1 MPSIKKRNLTPTN
14 KIKIK
19 FDVPLLNSLIKYLR
33 CEYVSQSSLSQLRK
47 FMKFVDIDSYEY
59 EEAIYPRLKTL
70 DILTKAIID
79 DGIRDES
86 LLRSYLED
94 QYPTGIQIIEQVG
107 FDRNQLS
114 STECDYIANAIR
126 IRVQTIAINLKKAEL
141 LETLDKLDANSFKP
155 AYAELVE
162 QVRRQMTELIGEL
175 QQNDSDQGLMKE
187 FAFSMNDAAAL
198 IDKIV
203 KKAKRPASIL
213 QTGIRQLNSILSPGF
228 QSGRMYCFLG
238 GSGKFKSGTLL
249 NIAEQIRRFNPQIP
263 AYENGLRKCIL
274 FITLENS
281 IEETVERIYDMYCE
295 TNGNMRDDDTQQVI
309 DALRKNGGYEFTATS
324 GIDIFMKYAGN
335 LEINT
340 GEIHVYIKELREKG
354 YQPVCI
360 ILDYIK
366 RIDSVHNSNGDER
379 VRMSFVAKELK
390 SIAQYYEI
398 PMITAMQLNR
408 EGNSI
413 IDAAMRESKQDV
425 ARFVG
430 SSSIGNA
437 WDIIEDSDWVC
448 LINPE
453 IQISTG
459 MKFLTFKRLKIRGK
473 SETTENGAT
482 PIDYFNHPFEVDR
495 GIRLQTDVDK
505 DHGVSLMS
513 LATDLETIEEKEND
527 YKELP
532 KKRPNLEDIK
542 KQSSGRVL
550 STLGVHLVNDDVN
563 NTVV

>member
-1 MPSIKKRNLTPTN
+1 MPRVKKRNSTPSN
-14 KIKIK
+14 KIKVK
-19 FDVPLLNSLIKYLR
+19 FDVDLLNTLIKYVR
-33 CEYVSQSSLSQLRK
+33 CEYVGQTALSQLRK
-47 FMKFVDIDSYEY
+47 FIKYLDIDSYEY

-70 DILTKAIID
+70 DILTKAISE
-79 DGIRDES
+79 DGIRDDT
-86 LLRSYLED
+86 LLRTHIKE
-94 QYPTGIQIIEQVG
+94 QYSSGIDIIDQVG
-107 FDRNQLS
+107 FDKNQLS
-114 STECDYIANAIR
+114 STECDYVTNAVR
-126 IRVQTIAINLKKAEL
+126 VRVQTIAISIKKNKL
-141 LETLDKLDANSFKP
+141 LDTLEKIDASSFTP
-155 AYAELVE
+155 SYAELVE
-162 QVRRQMTELIGEL
+162 DVRKQMTELITEL
-175 QQNDSDQGLMKE
+175 QVTDNDQGLLKE
-187 FAFSMNDAAAL
+187 FAFSMDEAAAL
-198 IDKIV
+198 IDRIV

-263 AYENGLRKCIL
+263 AYENGMRKCIL

-309 DALRKNGGYEFTATS
+309 DALRKNGGYDFTATS

-340 GEIHVYIKELREKG
+340 GEIHVYIKELKEKG
-354 YQPVCI
+354 YVPICI

-379 VRMSFVAKELK
+379 IRMSFVAKELK
-390 SIAQYYEI
+390 AIAQYYEI

-459 MKFLTFKRLKIRGK
+459 QKFLTFKRLKIRGK
-473 SETTENGAT
+473 SEVTESGGN
-482 PIDYFNHPFEVDR
+482 PIDYFNHPFDIEH
-495 GIRLQTDVDK
+495 GIKLQTDVDK
-505 DHGVSLMS
+505 DHTVSLIS
-513 LATDLETIEEKEND
+513 IATDLESIEEKENEF
-527 YKELP
+527 KELP
-532 KKRPNLEDIK
+532 KKRPSLDDIK
-542 KQSSGRVL
+542 NSSKGKVL
-550 STLGVHLVNDDVN
+550 SSLGVQLMNNDVN
-563 NTVV
+563 NEI

>member
-1 MPSIKKRNLTPTN
+1 MPTIKKRNSTPN
-14 KIKIK
+14 KIKVK
-19 FDVPLLNSLIKYLR
+19 FDVPLLNSLIKYIR

-47 FMKFVDIDSYEY
+47 FMRFIDIDSYEY

-70 DILTKAIID
+70 DILIKAIID

-94 QYPTGIQIIEQVG
+94 QYPTGIQIIEQIG

-187 FAFSMNDAAAL
+187 FAFSMADAAAL

-354 YQPVCI
+354 YMPICI

-482 PIDYFNHPFEVDR
+482 PIDYFNHPFEIDR

>member
-1 MPSIKKRNLTPTN
+1 MPTIKKRNSTPN
-14 KIKIK
+14 KIKVK
-19 FDVPLLNSLIKYLR
+19 FDVPLLNSLIKYIR

-47 FMKFVDIDSYEY
+47 FMRFIDIDSYEY

-94 QYPTGIQIIEQVG
+94 QYPTGIQIIEQIG

-126 IRVQTIAINLKKAEL
+126 VRVQTIAINLKKAEL

-187 FAFSMNDAAAL
+187 FAFSMTDAAAL

-354 YQPVCI
+354 YMPICI

-482 PIDYFNHPFEVDR
+482 PIDYFNHPFEIDR

-550 STLGVHLVNDDVN
+550 STLGVHLVNGDVN

>member
-1 MPSIKKRNLTPTN
+1 MPTIKKRNSTPN
-14 KIKIK
+14 KIKVK
-19 FDVPLLNSLIKYLR
+19 FDVPLLNSLIKYIR

-47 FMKFVDIDSYEY
+47 FMRFIDIDSYEY

-94 QYPTGIQIIEQVG
+94 QYPTGIQIIEQIG

-126 IRVQTIAINLKKAEL
+126 VRVQTIAINLKKAEL

-187 FAFSMNDAAAL
+187 FAFSMADAAAL

-482 PIDYFNHPFEVDR
+482 PIDYFNHPFEIDR
-495 GIRLQTDVDK
+495 GIKLQTDVDK

>member
-1 MPSIKKRNLTPTN
+1 MPTIKKRNSTPN
-14 KIKIK
+14 KIKVK
-19 FDVPLLNSLIKYLR
+19 FDVPLLNSLIKYIR

-47 FMKFVDIDSYEY
+47 FMRFIDIDSYEY

-94 QYPTGIQIIEQVG
+94 QYPTGIQIIEQIG

-126 IRVQTIAINLKKAEL
+126 VRVQTIAINLKKAEL

-187 FAFSMNDAAAL
+187 FAFSMADAAAL

-324 GIDIFMKYAGN
+324 GIDIFMRSAGN

-340 GEIHVYIKELREKG
+340 GAIHVYIKEIREKG
-354 YQPVCI
+354 YMPICI

-482 PIDYFNHPFEVDR
+482 PIDYFNHPFEIDR

>member
-1 MPSIKKRNLTPTN
+1 MPKVKRRNSTPSD
-14 KIKIK
+14 KIKVK
-19 FDVPLLNSLIKYLR
+19 FDVELLNSLIKYLR
-33 CEYVSQSSLSQLRK
+33 CEYVSQRCLSQLRK
-47 FMKFVDIDSYEY
+47 FIKYVDIDAYEY

-70 DILTKAIID
+70 DILTRIISEE
-79 DGIRDES
+79 GIRDEN
-86 LLRSYLED
+86 LIRTYLNDEYSNGLSVID
-94 QYPTGIQIIEQVG
+94 QVG
-107 FDRNQLS
+107 FEKNQLS
-114 STECDYIANAIR
+114 STECDFISNAVR
-126 IRVQTIAINLKKAEL
+126 IRVQTIAISMKKNEIL
-141 LETLDKLDANSFKP
+141 DTLEKIDASSFSTSYYK
-155 AYAELVE
+155 LVE
-162 QVRRQMTELIGEL
+162 TIRKQMTELITEL
-175 QQNDSDQGLMKE
+175 QVADNDQGLMKE
-187 FAFSMNDAAAL
+187 FAFSMKDAAAL

-203 KKAKRPASIL
+203 KKAKRPASVL
-213 QTGIRQLNSILSPGF
+213 QTGIRQLNAILSPGF

-295 TNGNMRDDDTQQVI
+295 PNGNIRDDDTQQVI
-309 DALRKNGGYEFTATS
+309 DALRNNGGYDFTTTS

-340 GEIHVYIKELREKG
+340 GEIHVYMKELREKG
-354 YQPVCI
+354 YMPICI

-390 SIAQYYEI
+390 AIAQYYEI
-398 PMITAMQLNR
+398 PLITAMQLNR

-459 MKFLTFKRLKIRGK
+459 QKFLTFKRLKIRVK
-473 SETTENGAT
+473 SEAT
-482 PIDYFNHPFEVDR
+482 DSGGNVIDYFNHPFEIDR
-495 GIRLQTDVDK
+495 GIKLQTDVDK
-505 DHGVSLMS
+505 DHTVSLMS
-513 LATDLETIEEKEND
+513 LATDLESIEEKETE

-532 KKRPNLEDIK
+532 KRPSLDDVKN
-542 KQSSGRVL
+542 SSKGKVL
-550 STLGVHLVNDDVN
+550 SSLGIHLTDNSLN
-563 NTVV
+563 NQIA

>member
-1 MPSIKKRNLTPTN
+1 MPRVKKRNSTLSN
-14 KIKIK
+14 KIKVK
-19 FDVPLLNSLIKYLR
+19 FDVDLLNTLIKYVR
-33 CEYVSQSSLSQLRK
+33 CEYVGQTALSQLRK
-47 FMKFVDIDSYEY
+47 FIKYLDIDSYEY

-70 DILTKAIID
+70 DILTKAISE
-79 DGIRDES
+79 DGIRDDT
-86 LLRSYLED
+86 LLRTHIKE
-94 QYPTGIQIIEQVG
+94 QYSSGIDIIDQVG
-107 FDRNQLS
+107 FDKNQLS
-114 STECDYIANAIR
+114 STECDYVTNAVR
-126 IRVQTIAINLKKAEL
+126 VRVQTIAISIKKNKL
-141 LETLDKLDANSFKP
+141 LDTLEKIDASSFTP
-155 AYAELVE
+155 SYAELVE
-162 QVRRQMTELIGEL
+162 DVRKQMTELITEL
-175 QQNDSDQGLMKE
+175 QVTDNDQGLLKE
-187 FAFSMNDAAAL
+187 FAFSMDEAAAL
-198 IDKIV
+198 IDRIV

-263 AYENGLRKCIL
+263 AYENGMRKCIL

-309 DALRKNGGYEFTATS
+309 DALRNNGGYDFTATS

-340 GEIHVYIKELREKG
+340 GEIHVYIKELKEKG
-354 YQPVCI
+354 YVPICI

-379 VRMSFVAKELK
+379 IRMSFVAKELK
-390 SIAQYYEI
+390 AIAQYYEI

-459 MKFLTFKRLKIRGK
+459 QKFLTFKRLKIRGK
-473 SETTENGAT
+473 SEVTESGGN
-482 PIDYFNHPFEVDR
+482 PIDYFNHPFDIEH
-495 GIRLQTDVDK
+495 GIKLQTVVDK
-505 DHGVSLMS
+505 DHTVSLIS
-513 LATDLETIEEKEND
+513 LATDLESIEEKENEF
-527 YKELP
+527 KELP
-532 KKRPNLEDIK
+532 KKRPSLDDIK
-542 KQSSGRVL
+542 NSSKGKVL
-550 STLGVHLVNDDVN
+550 SSLGVQLMNNDVN
-563 NTVV
+563 NEI

>member
-1 MPSIKKRNLTPTN
+1 MPTIKKRNSTPN
-14 KIKIK
+14 KIKVK
-19 FDVPLLNSLIKYLR
+19 FDVPLLNSLIKYIR

-47 FMKFVDIDSYEY
+47 FMRFIDIDSYEY

-94 QYPTGIQIIEQVG
+94 QYPTGIQIIEQIG

-126 IRVQTIAINLKKAEL
+126 VRVQTIAINLKKAEL

-187 FAFSMNDAAAL
+187 FAFSMADAAAL

-354 YQPVCI
+354 YMPICI

-398 PMITAMQLNR
+398 QMITAMQLNR

-482 PIDYFNHPFEVDR
+482 PIDYFNHPFEIDR

>member
-1 MPSIKKRNLTPTN
+1 MPTIKKRNSTPTD

-19 FDVPLLNSLIKYLR
+19 FDVPLLNSLIKYIR

-70 DILTKAIID
+70 DILMKAIID

-94 QYPTGIQIIEQVG
+94 QYPNGIQMIEQVG
-107 FDRNQLS
+107 FDHNQLS

-354 YQPVCI
+354 YMPICI

-473 SETTENGAT
+473 SETTENGST

-550 STLGVHLVNDDVN
+550 STLGVHLVDNDIN
-563 NTVV
+563 HTVV

>member
-1 MPSIKKRNLTPTN
+1 MPRVKKRNSTLSN
-14 KIKIK
+14 KIKVK
-19 FDVPLLNSLIKYLR
+19 FDVDLLNTLIKYVR
-33 CEYVSQSSLSQLRK
+33 CEYVGQTALSQLRK
-47 FMKFVDIDSYEY
+47 FIKYLDIDSYEY

-70 DILTKAIID
+70 DILTKAISE
-79 DGIRDES
+79 DGIRDDT
-86 LLRSYLED
+86 LLRTHIKE
-94 QYPTGIQIIEQVG
+94 QYSSGIDIIDQVG
-107 FDRNQLS
+107 FDKNQLS
-114 STECDYIANAIR
+114 STECDYVTNAVR
-126 IRVQTIAINLKKAEL
+126 VRVQTIAISIKKNKL
-141 LETLDKLDANSFKP
+141 LDTLEKIDASSFTP
-155 AYAELVE
+155 SYAELVE
-162 QVRRQMTELIGEL
+162 DVRKQMTELITEL
-175 QQNDSDQGLMKE
+175 QVTDNDQGLLKE
-187 FAFSMNDAAAL
+187 FAFSMDEAAAL
-198 IDKIV
+198 IDRIV

-263 AYENGLRKCIL
+263 AYENGMRKCIL

-309 DALRKNGGYEFTATS
+309 DALRKNGGYDFTATS

-340 GEIHVYIKELREKG
+340 GEIHVYIKELKEKG
-354 YQPVCI
+354 YIPICI

-379 VRMSFVAKELK
+379 IRMSFVAKELK
-390 SIAQYYEI
+390 AIAQYYEI

-459 MKFLTFKRLKIRGK
+459 QKFLTFKRLKIRGK
-473 SETTENGAT
+473 SEVTESGGN
-482 PIDYFNHPFEVDR
+482 PIDYFNHPFDIEH
-495 GIRLQTDVDK
+495 GIKLQTDVDK
-505 DHGVSLMS
+505 DHTVSLIS
-513 LATDLETIEEKEND
+513 LATDLESIEEKENEF
-527 YKELP
+527 KELP
-532 KKRPNLEDIK
+532 KKRPSLDDIK
-542 KQSSGRVL
+542 NSSKGKVL
-550 STLGVHLVNDDVN
+550 SSLGVQLMNNDVN
-563 NTVV
+563 NEI

>member
-1 MPSIKKRNLTPTN
+1 MPRVKKRNSTPSN
-14 KIKIK
+14 KIKVK
-19 FDVPLLNSLIKYLR
+19 FDVDLLNTLIKYVR
-33 CEYVSQSSLSQLRK
+33 CEYVGQTALSQLRK
-47 FMKFVDIDSYEY
+47 FIKYLDIDSYEY

-70 DILTKAIID
+70 DILTKAISE
-79 DGIRDES
+79 DGIRDDT
-86 LLRSYLED
+86 LLRTHIKE
-94 QYPTGIQIIEQVG
+94 QYSSGIDIIDQVG
-107 FDRNQLS
+107 FDKNQLS
-114 STECDYIANAIR
+114 STECDYVTNAVR
-126 IRVQTIAINLKKAEL
+126 VRVQTIAISIKKNKL
-141 LETLDKLDANSFKP
+141 LDTLEKIDASSFTP
-155 AYAELVE
+155 SYAELVE
-162 QVRRQMTELIGEL
+162 EVRKQMTELITEL
-175 QQNDSDQGLMKE
+175 QVTDNDQGLLKE
-187 FAFSMNDAAAL
+187 FAFSMDEAAAL
-198 IDKIV
+198 IDRIV

-263 AYENGLRKCIL
+263 AYENGMRKCIL

-309 DALRKNGGYEFTATS
+309 DALRNNGGYDFTATS

-340 GEIHVYIKELREKG
+340 GEIHVYIKELKEKG
-354 YQPVCI
+354 YVPICI

-379 VRMSFVAKELK
+379 IRMSFVAKELK
-390 SIAQYYEI
+390 AIAQYYEI

-459 MKFLTFKRLKIRGK
+459 QKFLTFKRLKIRGK
-473 SETTENGAT
+473 SEVTESGGN
-482 PIDYFNHPFEVDR
+482 PIDYFNHPFDIEH
-495 GIRLQTDVDK
+495 GIKLQTDVDK
-505 DHGVSLMS
+505 DHTVSLIS
-513 LATDLETIEEKEND
+513 LATDLESIEEKENEF
-527 YKELP
+527 KELP
-532 KKRPNLEDIK
+532 KKRPSLDDIK
-542 KQSSGRVL
+542 NSSKGKVL
-550 STLGVHLVNDDVN
+550 SSLGVQLMNNDVN
-563 NTVV
+563 NEI

>member
-1 MPSIKKRNLTPTN
+1 MPTIKKRNSTPN
-14 KIKIK
+14 KIKVK
-19 FDVPLLNSLIKYLR
+19 FDVPLLNSLIKYIR

-47 FMKFVDIDSYEY
+47 FMRFIDIDSYEY

-94 QYPTGIQIIEQVG
+94 QYPTGIQIIEQIG

-126 IRVQTIAINLKKAEL
+126 VRVQTIAINLKKAEL

-187 FAFSMNDAAAL
+187 FAFSMADAAAL

-340 GEIHVYIKELREKG
+340 GEIHVYIKELREKC

-482 PIDYFNHPFEVDR
+482 PIDYFNHPFEIDR

>member
-1 MPSIKKRNLTPTN
+1 MPRVKKRNSTPSN
-14 KIKIK
+14 KIKVK
-19 FDVPLLNSLIKYLR
+19 FDVDLLNTLIKYVR
-33 CEYVSQSSLSQLRK
+33 CEYVGQTALSQLRK
-47 FMKFVDIDSYEY
+47 FIKYLDIDSYEY

-70 DILTKAIID
+70 DILTKAISE
-79 DGIRDES
+79 DGIRDDT
-86 LLRSYLED
+86 LLRTHIKE
-94 QYPTGIQIIEQVG
+94 QYSSGIDIIDQVG
-107 FDRNQLS
+107 FDKNQLS
-114 STECDYIANAIR
+114 STECDYVTNAVR
-126 IRVQTIAINLKKAEL
+126 VRVQTIAISIKKNKL
-141 LETLDKLDANSFKP
+141 LDTLEKIDASSFTP
-155 AYAELVE
+155 SYAELVE
-162 QVRRQMTELIGEL
+162 DVRKQMTELITEL
-175 QQNDSDQGLMKE
+175 QVTDNDQGLLKE
-187 FAFSMNDAAAL
+187 FAFSMDEAAAL
-198 IDKIV
+198 IDRIV

-263 AYENGLRKCIL
+263 AYENGMRKCIL

-309 DALRKNGGYEFTATS
+309 DALRNNGGYDFTATS

-340 GEIHVYIKELREKG
+340 GEIHVYIKELKEKG
-354 YQPVCI
+354 YIPICI

-379 VRMSFVAKELK
+379 IRMSFVAKELK
-390 SIAQYYEI
+390 AIAQYYEI

-459 MKFLTFKRLKIRGK
+459 QKFLTFKRLKIRGK
-473 SETTENGAT
+473 SEVTESGGN
-482 PIDYFNHPFEVDR
+482 PIDYFNHPFDIEH
-495 GIRLQTDVDK
+495 GIKLQTDVDK
-505 DHGVSLMS
+505 DHTVSLIS
-513 LATDLETIEEKEND
+513 LATDLESIEEKENEF
-527 YKELP
+527 KELP
-532 KKRPNLEDIK
+532 KKRPSLDDIK
-542 KQSSGRVL
+542 NSSKGKVL
-550 STLGVHLVNDDVN
+550 SSLGVQLINNDIN
-563 NTVV
+563 NEI

>member
-1 MPSIKKRNLTPTN
+1 MPRVKKRNSTLSN
-14 KIKIK
+14 KIKVK
-19 FDVPLLNSLIKYLR
+19 FDVDLLNTLIKYVR
-33 CEYVSQSSLSQLRK
+33 CEYVGQTALSQLRK
-47 FMKFVDIDSYEY
+47 FIKYLDIDSYEY

-70 DILTKAIID
+70 DILTKAISE
-79 DGIRDES
+79 DGIRDDT
-86 LLRSYLED
+86 LLRTHIKE
-94 QYPTGIQIIEQVG
+94 QYSSGIDIIDQVG
-107 FDRNQLS
+107 FDKNQLS
-114 STECDYIANAIR
+114 STECDYVTNAVR
-126 IRVQTIAINLKKAEL
+126 VRVQTIAITIKKNKL
-141 LETLDKLDANSFKP
+141 LDTLEKIDASSFTP
-155 AYAELVE
+155 SYAELVE
-162 QVRRQMTELIGEL
+162 DVRKQMTELITEL
-175 QQNDSDQGLMKE
+175 QVTDNDQGLLKE
-187 FAFSMNDAAAL
+187 FAFSMDEAAAL
-198 IDKIV
+198 IDRIV

-263 AYENGLRKCIL
+263 AYENGMRKCIL

-309 DALRKNGGYEFTATS
+309 DALRNNGGYDFTATS

-340 GEIHVYIKELREKG
+340 GEIHVYIKELKEKG
-354 YQPVCI
+354 YVPICI

-379 VRMSFVAKELK
+379 IRMSFVAKELK
-390 SIAQYYEI
+390 AIAQYYEI

-459 MKFLTFKRLKIRGK
+459 QKFLTFKRLKIRGK
-473 SETTENGAT
+473 SEVTESGGN
-482 PIDYFNHPFEVDR
+482 PIDYFNHPFDIEH
-495 GIRLQTDVDK
+495 GIKLQTDVDK
-505 DHGVSLMS
+505 DHTVSLIS
-513 LATDLETIEEKEND
+513 LATDLESIEEKENEF
-527 YKELP
+527 KELP
-532 KKRPNLEDIK
+532 KKRPSLDDIK
-542 KQSSGRVL
+542 NSSKGKVL
-550 STLGVHLVNDDVN
+550 SSLGVQLMNNDVN
-563 NTVV
+563 NEI

>member
-1 MPSIKKRNLTPTN
+1 MPTIKKRNSTPN
-14 KIKIK
+14 KIKVK
-19 FDVPLLNSLIKYLR
+19 FDVPLLNSLIKYIR

-47 FMKFVDIDSYEY
+47 FMRFIDIDSYEY

-94 QYPTGIQIIEQVG
+94 QYPTGIQIIEQIG

-126 IRVQTIAINLKKAEL
+126 VRVQTIAINLKKAEL

-187 FAFSMNDAAAL
+187 FAFSMADAAAL

-354 YQPVCI
+354 YMPICI

-482 PIDYFNHPFEVDR
+482 PIDYFNHPFEIDR
-495 GIRLQTDVDK
+495 GIKLQTDVDK

>member
-1 MPSIKKRNLTPTN
+1 MPRVKKRNSTPSN
-14 KIKIK
+14 KIKVK
-19 FDVPLLNSLIKYLR
+19 FDVDLLNTLIKYVR
-33 CEYVSQSSLSQLRK
+33 CEYVGQTALSQLRK
-47 FMKFVDIDSYEY
+47 FIKYLDIDSYEY

-70 DILTKAIID
+70 DILTKAISE
-79 DGIRDES
+79 DGIRDDT
-86 LLRSYLED
+86 LLRTHIKE
-94 QYPTGIQIIEQVG
+94 QYSSGIDIIDQVG
-107 FDRNQLS
+107 FDKNQLS
-114 STECDYIANAIR
+114 STECDYVTNAVR
-126 IRVQTIAINLKKAEL
+126 VRVQTIAISIKKNKL
-141 LETLDKLDANSFKP
+141 LDTLEKIDASSFTP
-155 AYAELVE
+155 SYAELVE
-162 QVRRQMTELIGEL
+162 DVRKQMTELITEL
-175 QQNDSDQGLMKE
+175 QVTDNDQGLLKE
-187 FAFSMNDAAAL
+187 FAFSMDEAAAL
-198 IDKIV
+198 IDRIV

-263 AYENGLRKCIL
+263 AYENGMRKCIL

-309 DALRKNGGYEFTATS
+309 DALRNNGGYDFTATS

-340 GEIHVYIKELREKG
+340 GEIHVYIKELKEKG
-354 YQPVCI
+354 YVPICI

-379 VRMSFVAKELK
+379 IRMSFVAKELK
-390 SIAQYYEI
+390 AIAQYYEI

-459 MKFLTFKRLKIRGK
+459 QKFLTFKRLKIRGK
-473 SETTENGAT
+473 SEVTESGGN
-482 PIDYFNHPFEVDR
+482 PIDYFNHPFDIEH
-495 GIRLQTDVDK
+495 GIKLQTDVDK
-505 DHGVSLMS
+505 DHTVSLIS
-513 LATDLETIEEKEND
+513 LATDLESIEEKENEF
-527 YKELP
+527 KELP
-532 KKRPNLEDIK
+532 KKRPSLDDIK
-542 KQSSGRVL
+542 NSSKGKVL
-550 STLGVHLVNDDVN
+550 SSLGVQLMNNDVN
-563 NTVV
+563 NEI

>member
-1 MPSIKKRNLTPTN
+1 MPTIKKRNSTPN
-14 KIKIK
+14 KIKVK
-19 FDVPLLNSLIKYLR
+19 FDVPLLNSLIKYIR

-47 FMKFVDIDSYEY
+47 FMRFIDIDSYEY

-94 QYPTGIQIIEQVG
+94 QYPTGIQIIEQIG

-126 IRVQTIAINLKKAEL
+126 VRVQTIAINLKKAEL

-187 FAFSMNDAAAL
+187 FAFSMADAAAL

-354 YQPVCI
+354 YMPICI

-482 PIDYFNHPFEVDR
+482 PIDYFKHPFEIDR

>member
-1 MPSIKKRNLTPTN
+1 MPRVKKRNSTLSN
-14 KIKIK
+14 KIKVK
-19 FDVPLLNSLIKYLR
+19 FDVDLLNTLIKYVR
-33 CEYVSQSSLSQLRK
+33 CEYVGQTALSQLRK
-47 FMKFVDIDSYEY
+47 FIKYLDIDSYEY

-70 DILTKAIID
+70 DILTKAISE
-79 DGIRDES
+79 DGIRDDT
-86 LLRSYLED
+86 LLRTHIKE
-94 QYPTGIQIIEQVG
+94 QYSSGIDIIDQVG
-107 FDRNQLS
+107 FDKNQLS
-114 STECDYIANAIR
+114 STECDYVTNAVR
-126 IRVQTIAINLKKAEL
+126 VRVQTIAISIKKNKL
-141 LETLDKLDANSFKP
+141 LDTLEKIDASSFTP
-155 AYAELVE
+155 SYAELVE
-162 QVRRQMTELIGEL
+162 DVRKQMTELITEL
-175 QQNDSDQGLMKE
+175 QVTDNDQGLLKE
-187 FAFSMNDAAAL
+187 FAFSMDEAAAL
-198 IDKIV
+198 IDRIV

-263 AYENGLRKCIL
+263 AYENGMRKCIL

-309 DALRKNGGYEFTATS
+309 DALRNNGGYDFTATS

-340 GEIHVYIKELREKG
+340 GEIHVYIKELKEKG
-354 YQPVCI
+354 YAPICI

-379 VRMSFVAKELK
+379 IRMSFVAKELK
-390 SIAQYYEI
+390 AIAQYYEI

-459 MKFLTFKRLKIRGK
+459 QKFLTFKRLKIRGK
-473 SETTENGAT
+473 SEVTESGGN
-482 PIDYFNHPFEVDR
+482 PIDYFNHPFDIEH
-495 GIRLQTDVDK
+495 GIKLQTDVDK
-505 DHGVSLMS
+505 DHTVSLIS
-513 LATDLETIEEKEND
+513 LATDLESIEEKENEF
-527 YKELP
+527 KELP
-532 KKRPNLEDIK
+532 KKRPSLDDIK
-542 KQSSGRVL
+542 NSSKGKVL
-550 STLGVHLVNDDVN
+550 SSLGVQLMNNDVN
-563 NTVV
+563 NEI

>member
-1 MPSIKKRNLTPTN
+1 MPRVKKRNSTPSN
-14 KIKIK
+14 KIKVK
-19 FDVPLLNSLIKYLR
+19 FDVDLLNTLIKYVR
-33 CEYVSQSSLSQLRK
+33 CEYVGQTALSQLRK
-47 FMKFVDIDSYEY
+47 FIKYLDIDSYEY

-70 DILTKAIID
+70 DILTKAISE
-79 DGIRDES
+79 DGIRDDT
-86 LLRSYLED
+86 LLRTHIKE
-94 QYPTGIQIIEQVG
+94 QYSSGIDIIDQVG
-107 FDRNQLS
+107 FDKNQLS
-114 STECDYIANAIR
+114 STECDYVTNAVR
-126 IRVQTIAINLKKAEL
+126 VRVQTIAISIKKNKL
-141 LETLDKLDANSFKP
+141 LDTLEKIDASSFTP
-155 AYAELVE
+155 SYAELVE
-162 QVRRQMTELIGEL
+162 DVRKQMTELITEL
-175 QQNDSDQGLMKE
+175 QVTDNDQGLLKE
-187 FAFSMNDAAAL
+187 FAFSMDEAAAL
-198 IDKIV
+198 IDRIV

-263 AYENGLRKCIL
+263 AYENGMRKCIL

-309 DALRKNGGYEFTATS
+309 DALRKNGGYDFTATS

-340 GEIHVYIKELREKG
+340 GEIHVYIKELKEKG
-354 YQPVCI
+354 YVPICI

-379 VRMSFVAKELK
+379 IRMSFVAKELK
-390 SIAQYYEI
+390 AIAQYYEI

-459 MKFLTFKRLKIRGK
+459 QKFLTFKRLKIRGK
-473 SETTENGAT
+473 SEVTESGGN
-482 PIDYFNHPFEVDR
+482 PIDYFNHPFDIEH
-495 GIRLQTDVDK
+495 GIKLQTDVDK
-505 DHGVSLMS
+505 DHTVSLIS
-513 LATDLETIEEKEND
+513 LATDLESIEEKENEF
-527 YKELP
+527 KELP
-532 KKRPNLEDIK
+532 KKRPSLDDIK
-542 KQSSGRVL
+542 NSSKGKVL
-550 STLGVHLVNDDVN
+550 SSLGVQLMNNDVN
-563 NTVV
+563 NEI

>member
-1 MPSIKKRNLTPTN
+1 MPRVKKRNSTPSN
-14 KIKIK
+14 KIKVK
-19 FDVPLLNSLIKYLR
+19 FDVDLLNTLIKYVR
-33 CEYVSQSSLSQLRK
+33 CEYVGQTALSQLRK
-47 FMKFVDIDSYEY
+47 FIKYLDIDSYEY

-70 DILTKAIID
+70 DILTKAISE
-79 DGIRDES
+79 DGIRDDT
-86 LLRSYLED
+86 LLRTHIKE
-94 QYPTGIQIIEQVG
+94 QYSSGIDIIDQVG
-107 FDRNQLS
+107 FDKNQLS
-114 STECDYIANAIR
+114 STECDYVTNAV
-126 IRVQTIAINLKKAEL
+126 RVRVHTIAISIKKNKL
-141 LETLDKLDANSFKP
+141 LDTLEKIDASSFTP
-155 AYAELVE
+155 SYAELVE
-162 QVRRQMTELIGEL
+162 EVRKQMTELITEL
-175 QQNDSDQGLMKE
+175 QVTDNDQGLLKE
-187 FAFSMNDAAAL
+187 FAFSMDEAAAL
-198 IDKIV
+198 IDRIV

-263 AYENGLRKCIL
+263 AYENGMRKCIL

-309 DALRKNGGYEFTATS
+309 DALRNNGGYDFTATS
-324 GIDIFMKYAGN
+324 GIDIFMKYVGN

-340 GEIHVYIKELREKG
+340 GEINVYIKELKEKG
-354 YQPVCI
+354 YIPICI

-379 VRMSFVAKELK
+379 IRMSFVAKELK
-390 SIAQYYEI
+390 AIAQYYEI

-459 MKFLTFKRLKIRGK
+459 QKFLTFKRLKIRGK
-473 SETTENGAT
+473 SEVTESGGN
-482 PIDYFNHPFEVDR
+482 PIDYFNHPFDIEH
-495 GIRLQTDVDK
+495 GIKLQTDVDK
-505 DHGVSLMS
+505 DHTVSLIS
-513 LATDLETIEEKEND
+513 LATDLESIEEKENEF
-527 YKELP
+527 KELP
-532 KKRPNLEDIK
+532 KKRPSLDDIK
-542 KQSSGRVL
+542 NSSKGKVL
-550 STLGVHLVNDDVN
+550 SSLGVQLMNNDVN
-563 NTVV
+563 NEI

>member
-1 MPSIKKRNLTPTN
+1 MPTIKKRNSTPN
-14 KIKIK
+14 KIKVK
-19 FDVPLLNSLIKYLR
+19 FDVPLLNSLIKYIR

-47 FMKFVDIDSYEY
+47 FMRFIDIDSYEY

-94 QYPTGIQIIEQVG
+94 QYPTGIQIIEQIG

-126 IRVQTIAINLKKAEL
+126 VRVQTIAINLKKAEL

-187 FAFSMNDAAAL
+187 FAFSMADAAAL

-203 KKAKRPASIL
+203 KKSKRPASIL

-354 YQPVCI
+354 YMPICI

-482 PIDYFNHPFEVDR
+482 PIDYFNHPFEIDR

>member
-1 MPSIKKRNLTPTN
+1 MPTIKKRNSTPTN

-162 QVRRQMTELIGEL
+162 KVRRQMTELIGEL

-354 YQPVCI
+354 YMPICI

>member
-1 MPSIKKRNLTPTN
+1 MPTIKKRNSTPN
-14 KIKIK
+14 KIKVK
-19 FDVPLLNSLIKYLR
+19 FDVPLLNSLIKYIR

-47 FMKFVDIDSYEY
+47 FMRFIDIDSYEY

-94 QYPTGIQIIEQVG
+94 QYPTGIQIIEQIG

-187 FAFSMNDAAAL
+187 FAFSMTDAAAL

-354 YQPVCI
+354 YMPICI

-482 PIDYFNHPFEVDR
+482 PIDYFNHPFEIDR

>member
-1 MPSIKKRNLTPTN
+1 MPTIKKRNSTPTD

-162 QVRRQMTELIGEL
+162 KVRRQMTELIGEL

>member
-1 MPSIKKRNLTPTN
+1 MPTIKKRNSTPN
-14 KIKIK
+14 KIKVK
-19 FDVPLLNSLIKYLR
+19 FDVPLLNSLIKYIR

-47 FMKFVDIDSYEY
+47 FMRFIDIDSYEY

-94 QYPTGIQIIEQVG
+94 QYPTGIQIIEQIG

-175 QQNDSDQGLMKE
+175 QQNDSDQGLMQE
-187 FAFSMNDAAAL
+187 FAFSMADAAAL

-354 YQPVCI
+354 YMPICI

-398 PMITAMQLNR
+398 PMITAMQLDR

-482 PIDYFNHPFEVDR
+482 PIDYFNHPFEIDR
-495 GIRLQTDVDK
+495 GIRLQTDGDK

>member
-1 MPSIKKRNLTPTN
+1 MPTIKKRNSTPN
-14 KIKIK
+14 KIKVK
-19 FDVPLLNSLIKYLR
+19 FDVPLLNSLIKYIR

-47 FMKFVDIDSYEY
+47 FMRFIDIDSYEY

-94 QYPTGIQIIEQVG
+94 QYPTGIQIIEQIG

-126 IRVQTIAINLKKAEL
+126 VRVQTIAINLKKAEL

-175 QQNDSDQGLMKE
+175 QQSDSDQGLMKE
-187 FAFSMNDAAAL
+187 FAFSMADAAAL

-354 YQPVCI
+354 YMPICI

-482 PIDYFNHPFEVDR
+482 PIDYFNHPFEIDR

>member
-1 MPSIKKRNLTPTN
+1 MPRIKRRNSTPSD
-14 KIKIK
+14 KIKVK
-19 FDVPLLNSLIKYLR
+19 FDVSLLNSLIKYLR
-33 CEYVSQSSLSQLRK
+33 CEYVSQSSFAQLRK
-47 FMKFVDIDSYEY
+47 FINYVDIEAYQYED
-59 EEAIYPRLKTL
+59 AIYSRLKTL
-70 DILTKAIID
+70 DVLTKVISEE
-79 DGIRDES
+79 GIRDEN
-86 LLRSYLED
+86 LIRAYMTDE
-94 QYPTGIQIIEQVG
+94 YPNGITVIDQVG
-107 FDRNQLS
+107 FSKNQLT
-114 STECDYIANAIR
+114 STECDYITTAVR
-126 IRVQTIAINLKKAEL
+126 LRVQTIAINMRKTEL
-141 LETLDKLDANSFKP
+141 LDTLEKLDASSFTP
-155 AYAELVE
+155 AYADLVE
-162 QVRRQMTELIGEL
+162 KVRKQMTELIGEL
-175 QQNDSDQGLMKE
+175 QANDSEQGLLKE
-187 FAFSMNDAAAL
+187 FAFSMDDAAAL
-198 IDKIV
+198 IDRIV

-249 NIAEQIRRFNPQIP
+249 NIAEQLRRFNPQIP

-281 IEETVERIYDMYCE
+281 IEETVERIYDMYCD
-295 TNGNMRDDDTQQVI
+295 TNGNIRDDDTQKVI
-309 DALRKNGGYEFTATS
+309 DALRTNGGYDFTATS

-340 GEIHVYIKELREKG
+340 GEIHVYMKELREKG
-354 YQPVCI
+354 YMPICI

-413 IDAAMRESKQDV
+413 IDAAMRECKQDV

-459 MKFLTFKRLKIRGK
+459 QKFLTFKRLKIRGK
-473 SETTENGAT
+473 ADIPEGGGN
-482 PIDYFNHPFEVDR
+482 PVDYFNHPFEIDR
-495 GIRLQTDVDK
+495 GIKLQTDVDK
-505 DHGVSLMS
+505 DHTVSLMS
-513 LATDLETIEEKEND
+513 LATDLESIEEKENE

-532 KKRPNLEDIK
+532 KKRPSLEDIK
-542 KQSSGRVL
+542 RNSSGKVL
-550 STLGVHLVNDDVN
+550 STLGIQLVNNDVN
-563 NTVV
+563 SVVV

>member
-1 MPSIKKRNLTPTN
+1 MPTIKKRNSTPSN

>member
-1 MPSIKKRNLTPTN
+1 MPTIKKRNSTPN
-14 KIKIK
+14 KIKVK
-19 FDVPLLNSLIKYLR
+19 FDVPLLNSLIKYIR

-47 FMKFVDIDSYEY
+47 FMRFIDIDSYEY

-94 QYPTGIQIIEQVG
+94 QYPTGIQIIEQIG

-126 IRVQTIAINLKKAEL
+126 VRVQTIAINLKKAEL

-187 FAFSMNDAAAL
+187 FAFSMADAAAL

-482 PIDYFNHPFEVDR
+482 PIDYFNHPFEIDR

>member
-1 MPSIKKRNLTPTN
+1 MPTIKKRNSTPN
-14 KIKIK
+14 KIKVK
-19 FDVPLLNSLIKYLR
+19 FDVPLLNSLIKYIR

-47 FMKFVDIDSYEY
+47 FMRFIDIDSYEY

-94 QYPTGIQIIEQVG
+94 QYPTGIQIIEQIG

-126 IRVQTIAINLKKAEL
+126 VRVQTIAINLKKAEL

-175 QQNDSDQGLMKE
+175 QQSDSDQGLMKE
-187 FAFSMNDAAAL
+187 FAFSMTDAAAL

-354 YQPVCI
+354 YMPICI

-482 PIDYFNHPFEVDR
+482 PIDYFNHPFEIDR

>member
-1 MPSIKKRNLTPTN
+1 MPTIKKRNSTPTN

-94 QYPTGIQIIEQVG
+94 QCPTGIQIIEQVG

-354 YQPVCI
+354 YMPICI

>member
-1 MPSIKKRNLTPTN
+1 MPRVKKRNSTPSN
-14 KIKIK
+14 KIKVK
-19 FDVPLLNSLIKYLR
+19 FDVDLLNTLIKYVR
-33 CEYVSQSSLSQLRK
+33 CEYVGQTALSQLRK
-47 FMKFVDIDSYEY
+47 FIKYLDIDSYEY

-70 DILTKAIID
+70 DILTKAISE
-79 DGIRDES
+79 DGIRDDT
-86 LLRSYLED
+86 LLRTHIKE
-94 QYPTGIQIIEQVG
+94 QYSSGIDIIDQVG
-107 FDRNQLS
+107 FDKNQLS
-114 STECDYIANAIR
+114 STECDYVTNAVR
-126 IRVQTIAINLKKAEL
+126 VRVQTIAISIKKNKL
-141 LETLDKLDANSFKP
+141 LDTLEKIDASSFTP
-155 AYAELVE
+155 SYAELVE
-162 QVRRQMTELIGEL
+162 DVRKQMTELITEL
-175 QQNDSDQGLMKE
+175 QVTDNDQGLLKE
-187 FAFSMNDAAAL
+187 FAFSMDEAAAL
-198 IDKIV
+198 IDRIV

-263 AYENGLRKCIL
+263 AYENGMRKCIL

-309 DALRKNGGYEFTATS
+309 DALRNNGGYDFTATS

-340 GEIHVYIKELREKG
+340 GEIHVYIKELKEKG
-354 YQPVCI
+354 YIPICI

-366 RIDSVHNSNGDER
+366 RIDSVHNSNGDDR
-379 VRMSFVAKELK
+379 IRMSFVAKELK
-390 SIAQYYEI
+390 AIAQYYEI

-459 MKFLTFKRLKIRGK
+459 QKFLTFKRLKIRGK
-473 SETTENGAT
+473 SEVTESGGN
-482 PIDYFNHPFEVDR
+482 PIDYFNHPFDIEH
-495 GIRLQTDVDK
+495 GIKLQTDVDK
-505 DHGVSLMS
+505 DHTVSLIS
-513 LATDLETIEEKEND
+513 LATDLESIEEKENEF
-527 YKELP
+527 KELP
-532 KKRPNLEDIK
+532 KKRPSLDDIK
-542 KQSSGRVL
+542 NSSKGKVL
-550 STLGVHLVNDDVN
+550 SSLGVQLMNNDVN
-563 NTVV
+563 NEI

>member
-1 MPSIKKRNLTPTN
+1 MPTIKKRNSTPN
-14 KIKIK
+14 KIKVK
-19 FDVPLLNSLIKYLR
+19 FDVPLLNSLIKYIR

-47 FMKFVDIDSYEY
+47 FMRFIDIDSYEY

-94 QYPTGIQIIEQVG
+94 QYPTGIQIIEQIG

-126 IRVQTIAINLKKAEL
+126 VRVQTIAINLKKAEL
-141 LETLDKLDANSFKP
+141 LEILDKLDANSFKP

-187 FAFSMNDAAAL
+187 FAFSMADAAAL

-354 YQPVCI
+354 YMPICI

-482 PIDYFNHPFEVDR
+482 PIDYFNHPFEIDR